1 VCDPTESSICE
12 PEVSSISQL
21 ARTEEAACDDPA
33 GIKAVIAAIRSSA
46 RIRCMGRI
54 LHGLVPYCK
63 WCNRVHRSSAEAQ
76 REFASVQCIPL
87 DAPITETAREEANR
101 HMAEHV
107 RGERARI
114 ERLSR
119 VRELVLGAQDGLL
132 VPLGVVTGMAA
143 ANPGRPAILVAG
155 FAEAVA
161 GAIAMGGGSYLASE
175 AEERFYLAEI
185 EDERAEIVDHP
196 ERETAELALALE
208 DEGLPREQA
217 EQVATG
223 LAANPN
229 VFLRTKVQKELGLS
243 PDVGGAAVG
252 DGIVV
257 GLSYLVAAI
266 IPLWPY
272 VVFARLTAFPVS
284 IVCTFVALF
293 GLGVAKGV
301 LGRQN
306 RGLSGMQVLVIG
318 AISAAVGFGI
328 GHLITGLVGHS

>member
-1 VCDPTESSICE
+1 MPLESPITAQARE
-12 PEVSSISQL
+12 DARVHIDGHV
-21 ARTEEAACDDPA
+21 RTEQE
-33 GIKAVIAAIRSSA
+33 
-46 RIRCMGRI
+46 
-54 LHGLVPYCK
+54 
-63 WCNRVHRSSAEAQ
+63 
-76 REFASVQCIPL
+76 
-87 DAPITETAREEANR
+87 
-101 HMAEHV
+101 
-107 RGERARI
+107 RI

-119 VRELVLGAQDGLL
+119 IRELVLGAQDGLL

-143 ANPGRPAILVAG
+143 ANPGRAAILVAG

-175 AEERFYLAEI
+175 AEERFYQAEI
-185 EDERAEIVDHP
+185 EDERREIEDHP

-208 DEGLPREQA
+208 EEGLPADQA
-217 EQVATG
+217 EQVACG
-223 LAANPN
+223 LASNPR

-257 GLSYLVAAI
+257 GLSYLVAAA

-284 IVCTFVALF
+284 LVCTLAALF
-293 GLGVAKGV
+293 GLGAVKGT

-306 RGLSGMQVLVIG
+306 RGIAGGQVLVIG
-318 AISAAVGFGI
+318 AISAAVGFVI
-328 GHLITGLVGHS
+328 GHLITGVVGS